1 MSDVVI
7 VVWIFLLILVV
18 VTLFAGVKTVSQGQV
33 WTVERFGAYTRL
45 LQPGLNFVLPYVDR
59 VGRKLNVQEQVVEIP
74 EQSVITRDNAS
85 VSVDGIIYYRVMEPE
100 MAAYQV
106 TNLTLALTT
115 LAMTNIR
122 AVIGEMELDA
132 TLSSRER
139 INTALL
145 IILDGAT
152 MPWGVKV
159 SRVEIRKIEPPENLI
174 RAMNLQ
180 MTAERERRAAVA
192 RAEGERQAAILRAEG
207 EKQALILAAEGRQQ
221 AALRDA
227 EARVALAR
235 AEAEATQMVSEAATQ
250 YGQAGLRYFIAD
262 QLRAGVPGAGIGAE
276 HAACGGADGILGA
289 RRRHRAG
296 DAVDPRRRRHAWWR
310 FAGYAAAT
318 HAATAVADRAAAGA
332 AGRRDA
338 CGIPVGSRHPGMSGW
353 IIWVIAGLVL
363 LMLEIHAPGA
373 FMMWLG
379 LAACG
384 TGLVVLLTGIGFEL
398 QVVTIAVLAAISL
411 AIGLRFRY
419 RRPPRMNT
427 QQSGLAGR
435 SATALSFQ
443 GREGRVR
450 MGDSDWAAR
459 VPTDVAEPA
468 PGSRLRV
475 EGVDGTVLIVRPE
488 G

>member
-1 MSDVVI
+1 MGDLVL
-7 VVWIFLLILVV
+7 VVWVFLLILVV

-74 EQSVITRDNAS
+74 EQSVITRDNAT
-85 VSVDGIIYYRVMEPE
+85 VAVDGIIYYRVMEPE
-100 MAAYQV
+100 KAAYQV

-207 EKQALILAAEGRQQ
+207 EKQALILSAEGRQQ

-235 AEAEATQMVSEAATQ
+235 AEAEATQMVSDAAARH
-250 YGQAGLRYFIAD
+250 GQAGLRYFIAD
-262 QLRAGVPGAGIGAE
+262 RYVRAFQAMASAPNTRLVVVPMESTALAGGITQALELLR
-276 HAACGGADGILGA
+276 GGD
-289 RRRHRAG
+289 
-296 DAVDPRRRRHAWWR
+296 D
-310 FAGYAAAT
+310 T
-318 HAATAVADRAAAGA
+318 S
-332 AGRRDA
+332 
-338 CGIPVGSRHPGMSGW
+338 GSGPPGM
-353 IIWVIAGLVL
+353 
-363 LMLEIHAPGA
+363 
-373 FMMWLG
+373 
-379 LAACG
+379 
-384 TGLVVLLTGIGFEL
+384 
-398 QVVTIAVLAAISL
+398 
-411 AIGLRFRY
+411 
-419 RRPPRMNT
+419 PPRPEPPPPPPPPTVPPTMPPPMPPSAAMPAASPWGMGT
-427 QQSGLAGR
+427 SG
-435 SATALSFQ
+435 
-443 GREGRVR
+443 
-450 MGDSDWAAR
+450 
-459 VPTDVAEPA
+459 
-468 PGSRLRV
+468 
-475 EGVDGTVLIVRPE
+475 
-488 G
+488 

>member
-1 MSDVVI
+1 MS
-7 VVWIFLLILVV
+7 
-18 VTLFAGVKTVSQGQV
+18 TAS
-33 WTVERFGAYTRL
+33 
-45 LQPGLNFVLPYVDR
+45 
-59 VGRKLNVQEQVVEIP
+59 GRKLNVQEQVVEIP
-74 EQSVITRDNAS
+74 EQSVITRDNAT
-85 VSVDGIIYYRVMEPE
+85 VAVDGIIYYRVMEPE
-100 MAAYQV
+100 KAAYQV

-235 AEAEATQMVSEAATQ
+235 AEAEATQMVSEAADAIRP
-250 YGQAGLRYFIAD
+250 GRAALFHRD
-262 QLRAGVPGAGIGAE
+262 QLCAGVPGAGIGAE

-296 DAVDPRRRRHAWWR
+296 DAVDPRRRRHAWRR
-310 FAGYAAAT
+310 FAGYAAAARRR
-318 HAATAVADRAAAGA
+318 HRRRRSCRRRCRRSRAM
-332 AGRRDA
+332 
-338 CGIPVGSRHPGMSGW
+338 PRHPRG
-353 IIWVIAGLVL
+353 
-363 LMLEIHAPGA
+363 
-373 FMMWLG
+373 
-379 LAACG
+379 
-384 TGLVVLLTGIGFEL
+384 
-398 QVVTIAVLAAISL
+398 
-411 AIGLRFRY
+411 
-419 RRPPRMNT
+419 
-427 QQSGLAGR
+427 
-435 SATALSFQ
+435 
-443 GREGRVR
+443 
-450 MGDSDWAAR
+450 
-459 VPTDVAEPA
+459 EPA
-468 PGSRLRV
+468 PRDERLDHLGGRRP
-475 EGVDGTVLIVRPE
+475 GTADAGDPRAGRLHDVARPR
-488 G
+488 GLRHRTGCPG